1 MTGIVRKN
9 ADAHTGHS
17 GVPFH
22 KTFYASGS
30 PSVFVNNEAVVRKGD
45 SLACGDKASG
55 TSPNVYANNILVHR
69 QGDATTGHGSWA
81 PCSAATGSANV
92 FANS

>member
-1 MTGIVRKN
+1 MPGIVRTNK
-9 ADAHTGHS
+9 DAHTGHS
-17 GVPFH
+17 GKPFH

-30 PSVFVNNEAVVRKGD
+30 ANVFVNNEPVVRKGD
-45 SLACGDKASG
+45 SLACGDRANAV
-55 TSPNVYANNILVHR
+55 SPNVFANNIAVHR

-81 PCSAATGSANV
+81 PSVAATGSDNV